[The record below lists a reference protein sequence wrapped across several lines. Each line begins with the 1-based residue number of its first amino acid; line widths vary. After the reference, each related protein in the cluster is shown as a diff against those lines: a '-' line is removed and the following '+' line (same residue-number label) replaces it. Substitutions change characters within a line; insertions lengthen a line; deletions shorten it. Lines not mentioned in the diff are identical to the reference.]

1 MARQQ
6 LTVRLSEVGQNKKLH
21 DAIPVELWLRRL
33 LREDS
38 GLGVRGHDD
47 LYAKASRSP
56 PSRKAGRAPAYDPQ
70 YEDED
75 ADAAGLERTA
85 AGNETSSAYATK
97 MRLERGY
104 SEDEDFGDEDARM
117 LQDFKELLRKHRRE
131 GGGAVDARP
140 QAEARR
146 SYGYSPGNRSRR
158 VVED

>member
-1 MARQQ
+1 MARQI
-6 LTVRLSEVGQNKKLH
+6 TARLSEVGQNRALH
-21 DAIPVELWLRRL
+21 DGLPVEYWLRRL

-47 LYAKASRSP
+47 LYARGSRTP

-85 AGNETSSAYATK
+85 GGDETSSAYATK
-97 MRLERGY
+97 MRLEREY

-117 LQDFKELLRKHRRE
+117 LQDFKQLLRKHRRE

-140 QAEARR
+140 AAEARR
-146 SYGYSPGNRSRR
+146 STGYSPGGRSRA
-158 VVED
+158 VKED